1 MNETVLWLLYL
12 ISAAVA
18 FAAVYRLGLR
28 IVSSTLL
35 GTAVTMAGWTVLYFA
50 TAEEKRPAWWRVDLS
65 LNASF
70 ALIFAA
76 AGAALALALLYRNR
90 DDRAVRR
97 SDERG

>member
-1 MNETVLWLLYL
+1 MLWLLYL

-18 FAAVYRLGLR
+18 FSAVYRFGWR
-28 IVSSTLL
+28 VVSSTLL
-35 GTAVTMAGWTVLYFA
+35 GTLATMAGWAVLYFA

-76 AGAALALALLYRNR
+76 AGAALALALLYRKG
-90 DDRAVRR
+90 DDRTVRR
-97 SDERG
+97 PDERG